1 MIQKLVEL
9 RWGIYD
15 WLRRKLIIWGLR
27 HGYAWPY
34 GEALLEKLRTIYYGG
49 VPASILLLC
58 NGMSN
63 GHCYDRATL
72 MARAFLDEDGDV
84 RLIYAS
90 VASLRWNPLYADYIR
105 DDASMSEHCFVEITE
120 TDGRKL
126 ILDTS
131 SSFIW
136 DKRLYWLMER
146 PSVRMTRSKS
156 EIKEFVEADDY
167 YDPED
172 LEISKYWMPLIL
184 PMIEL
189 TYGRNTEMYSQPGI
203 EMLQREVELYKETID
218 YDSVCR
224 EVNEDM
230 RARGFGELGSF
241 A

>member
-1 MIQKLVEL
+1 MVRKLIEL
-9 RWGIYD
+9 RWRIYD
-15 WLRRKLIIWGLR
+15 RLRRQLTVWGLR

-34 GEALLEKLRTIYYGG
+34 GEALLGKLRTIYYGG

-63 GHCYDRATL
+63 GHCYDRAAL

-131 SSFIW
+131 SSFIFKVITFFS
-136 DKRLYWLMER
+136 DNISGIPYSSMKQFCRFNNR
-146 PSVRMTRSKS
+146 C
-156 EIKEFVEADDY
+156 AD
-167 YDPED
+167 
-172 LEISKYWMPLIL
+172 I
-184 PMIEL
+184 
-189 TYGRNTEMYSQPGI
+189 GI
-203 EMLQREVELYKETID
+203 VI
-218 YDSVCR
+218 
-224 EVNEDM
+224 
-230 RARGFGELGSF
+230 FF
-241 A
+241 H